1 MVHIRLYTPAD
12 RPQIE
17 ACVVQLQDYEGRL
30 DRYCPPGE
38 QIAEAYVSDLLD
50 KCARQRGKIY
60 VAEAEGKVIGFI
72 GLVIEQENDV
82 TTSLREFS
90 YITDVVVL
98 PEFRGQGIGATLM
111 AKADAYARESGYS
124 ALAVNVL
131 ANNDAALSL
140 YQKMGFR
147 HYVVLMLKELE

>member
-1 MVHIRLYTPAD
+1 MR
-12 RPQIE
+12 
-17 ACVVQLQDYEGRL
+17 GRL

-60 VAEAEGKVIGFI
+60 VAEAQGKVIGFI

>member
-60 VAEAEGKVIGFI
+60 VAEAQGKVIGFI

>member
-1 MVHIRLYTPAD
+1 LR
-12 RPQIE
+12 
-17 ACVVQLQDYEGRL
+17 GRL

-60 VAEAEGKVIGFI
+60 VAEAQGKVIGFI